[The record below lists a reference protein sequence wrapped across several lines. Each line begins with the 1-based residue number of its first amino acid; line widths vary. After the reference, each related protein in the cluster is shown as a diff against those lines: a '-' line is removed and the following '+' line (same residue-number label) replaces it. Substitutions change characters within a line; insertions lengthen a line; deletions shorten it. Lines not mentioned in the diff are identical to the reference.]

1 MGTIRIPCARSFFMR
16 FDQMR
21 SAQVWP
27 YLVISLVVVLSSLA
41 VLLPFM
47 LNLAD
52 LLSIH
57 FWQIGMQAVYRFW
70 DGPLYVV
77 VSQTFYTAESP
88 LYAASGLWAS
98 YFSAHFPLY
107 PFAILLLSPLG
118 LFPGMI
124 VATILFALAAIL
136 VFYRIVRDFSIARYP
151 LLFTL
156 FFCFFPLRWF
166 LYRNIGASEPAFIL
180 FCLMTI
186 YFLKND
192 QVPFSVIAA
201 SLATLT
207 RIFGIILFPVVIVSL
222 YLKNQL
228 NLKNILLSLVI
239 PATLTALFAY
249 YAVSLGDFFAYF
261 GVNGGN
267 IHEPF
272 RIMITF
278 SDMFFREL
286 YGILIIVY
294 ALAAVALWERGE
306 KEMSLFILIYLPLV
320 SLITHG
326 DASRYMIPMA
336 PFALIG
342 FEQIFPKNR
351 CVFAGI
357 ILIAAV
363 LALIYA
369 WTSIPLNPMPEET
382 FLAIKAALGMP

>member
-1 MGTIRIPCARSFFMR
+1 MR
-16 FDQMR
+16 FVGIHSSR
-21 SAQVWP
+21 LRP
-27 YLVISLVVVLSSLA
+27 YLVISLVVILSSLA

-47 LNLAD
+47 LNLTD
-52 LLSIH
+52 LFSIH
-57 FWQIGMQAVYRFW
+57 FWQTGMQAVYRFW

-77 VSQTFYTAESP
+77 VSRTFYTAESP
-88 LYAASGLWAS
+88 LYTASGLWAS

-118 LFPGMI
+118 PFPGMV

-136 VFYRIVRDFSIARYP
+136 VFYKIVRDFSLTPSP
-151 LLFTL
+151 LLLTL

-166 LYRNIGASEPAFIL
+166 LYRNVGASEPAFIF
-180 FCLMTI
+180 FCLAAV
-186 YFLKND
+186 YFLKKD
-192 QVPFSVIAA
+192 QIPFSVIAA

-207 RIFGIILFPVVIVSL
+207 RIFGFILFPVVLVSL
-222 YLKNQL
+222 YLKGQL
-228 NLKNILLSLVI
+228 NPKNFLLSLVI
-239 PATLTALFAY
+239 PAALMALFAY

-261 GVNGGN
+261 GVNEGN

-272 RIMITF
+272 RIMVTF

-286 YGILIIVY
+286 YGALIIVY

-306 KEMSLFILIYLPLV
+306 REMSLFILVYLPLV

-342 FEQIFPKNR
+342 FEPVFPKNKF
-351 CVFAGI
+351 VFGGI
-357 ILIAAV
+357 VFIAAV